1 MKAARAGFSL
11 IELMITVAVIGILAA
26 IAYPSYQDYLV
37 RARRTSAAAC
47 LLELSQFM
55 ERHYTSNLSYQGA
68 TLPTTQCRNDLAAWY
83 DFAATTLTMRSYVL
97 QAAPRGV
104 QASRDTKC
112 GTLSIEH
119 SGRKSE
125 SGSGGVSDCW

>member
-1 MKAARAGFSL
+1 MKSRAGGFSL

-55 ERHYTSNLSYQGA
+55 ERHYTTSLSYQGA
-68 TLPTTQCRNDLAAWY
+68 TLPSTQCRNDLSAWY
-83 DFAATTLTMRSYVL
+83 DFSAPTLTTRSYAL
-97 QAAPRGV
+97 QAVPRGV

-112 GTLSIEH
+112 ATLSIDQT
-119 SGRKSE
+119 GLKGE
-125 SGSGGVSDCW
+125 SGSGSVSDCW

>member
-1 MKAARAGFSL
+1 MKSGAGGFSL

-55 ERHYTSNLSYQGA
+55 ERHYTTNLSYQGA
-68 TLPTTQCRNDLAAWY
+68 TLPITQCRNDLAAWY
-83 DFAATTLTMRSYVL
+83 DFPAPKLTLRSYAL
-97 QAAPRGV
+97 QAVPRGV

-112 GTLSIEH
+112 GTLSIDQT
-119 SGRKSE
+119 GLKGE
-125 SGSGGVSDCW
+125 SGSGSVSDCW